1 MSLILWIARKHYGC
15 RHLNDYVDD
24 VFAAALATSLLLY
37 PRYMVLMPRP
47 QVTGVEMIWRSVHR
61 RTVPKE
67 SDVLRSAH
75 GVPMTA
81 NG

>member
-1 MSLILWIARKHYGC
+1 MRNEPYEVP
-15 RHLNDYVDD
+15 NEEEVDRAGERN
-24 VFAAALATSLLLY
+24 VK
-37 PRYMVLMPRP
+37 VLMPRP
-47 QVTGVEMIWRSVHR
+47 QVTGVEMIGRSVHR